1 MLLDDAV
8 LDSPEDYSK
17 NLTTWFQAALIV
29 ASFWGIGGVFDQE
42 SRTTFDAYFRDY
54 WRSDDENTPLPDLI
68 GKLEVSLPTEG
79 IMYDYS
85 YVFKQKGSWRY
96 CPELMRRMDPEM
108 TDRGL
113 QIPTVDSAR
122 YYNLIELHIRHN
134 RPFLMV
140 GPSGSGKSFYIHNYL
155 KAKATERKVA
165 NVSFTV
171 LSKAS
176 TSMKLILSKLTKQ
189 RRHLYGSTPDN
200 PKSVVFID
208 DVNMPRKNEYHVQ
221 SSVELLRQFLD
232 YGYWHDSKNFDKIQ
246 VTNTFLIAAC
256 GLVGGGRQELCPRFL
271 SKFNLIASNAF
282 TNDTLYRIYNTLLL
296 NGLKNRGH
304 SSDVATVVTQMVN
317 ATINVYR
324 SAIDHL
330 KPTPQ
335 KSQYQF
341 SIHDL
346 ARVFNGCVCVRKDT
360 TDNKKLFPR
369 VWIHE
374 TLRVFYDRLVDVE
387 DRKWLFELIDETV
400 EKDFGTS
407 LVNVFED
414 WKENEESEKIKLH
427 RLSSLHFAF
436 SSEKEF
442 EERKYEEIH
451 DINQFK
457 EAALKAIE
465 EFNSTHK
472 AQIDVVLF
480 GFALEHISKICRIL
494 NMPGGNCIL
503 VGTPGSGRE
512 SLAKIA
518 TAMCKQTLLQN
529 DLLNLHD
536 FNSWR
541 KTVKESLRE
550 AGGKGKETAFLLNEI
565 ELKKEEYLQD
575 IDSLLMLSEI
585 ANVFTIE
592 EEYEILEM
600 VRIVAQ
606 CGNKNVDVSSQKVYD
621 FFISRCRE
629 RLHLILCFSPMGET
643 FREKV
648 NLYPSLLK
656 HCSVHWFDS
665 WPKEALEMISEKYM
679 MPMALPEEVKYP
691 VKFACQYFHNQAI
704 LLSQRYYQET
714 RKTIYV
720 TPASF
725 LELNKTY
732 QTLIK
737 KKQQETMGAKER
749 YHAGLETL
757 EHASNTVALMQR
769 ELNDLQPKLI
779 TMAENSLEMMR
790 KIERKTLEAKEATEL
805 VKIDELNANAQAA
818 VAQDLKDECE
828 KDLAQAIPVL
838 EEAIQALNTL
848 KPADITLVKS
858 MKNPPETVK
867 LVLAAVCV
875 IKGVA
880 PDRINDPGTGKKII
894 DYWGP
899 SKRVLGDMGFLQSL
913 KDFDKDNILADIMRK
928 VRKDFIPHKDF
939 KPQIVAKA
947 SSAAEGLCKW
957 IIAMDLYDSVAKV
970 VAPKKA
976 RLEAAEKEYA
986 DTMKILNEKRQ
997 LAEELARKVASLNE
1011 ELREANRQ
1019 KQSVEA
1025 EVERTS
1031 LKLQRAESLISS
1043 LGGEK
1048 QRWTDAAENLQTI
1061 FDHLAGDILVSSAV
1075 IAYLGPFSFEHR
1087 KETYLAW
1094 HKFILNL
1101 NIPCSPHYQF
1111 VDILGTEINIQGWT
1125 LAGLPRDI
1133 FSAENALIMEN
1144 SSRHSL
1150 LIDPQ
1155 SQANA
1160 WIKNLEKENK
1170 IRTTKFIH
1178 SDFMTVLEDCMLQ
1191 GRPCLIEHIDSDLE
1205 LCIDPILFRNI
1216 FEQNGTKFIDLG
1228 SKVIPYNDKFRLYL
1242 ISNKRNPEF
1251 SPAVYSK
1258 VTVINFSLACQG
1270 LEEQLLGI
1278 VVAKER
1284 PDLQELRLKVIY
1296 ESAQNKKTLKAL
1308 EDNIL
1313 KTLSNSQ
1320 GDILDDKNA
1329 IQILDDSKVLSQ
1341 ELKLKQIEA
1350 VETEKT
1356 IDSFRYNYRPV
1367 ACHST
1372 VLYYTVIDLSNIN
1385 PLYQYSLQWYMNL
1398 FVQSIESANKS
1409 KDLSRRL
1416 KFLMDAI
1423 TINLYN
1429 NVCRSI
1435 FEKDKLLFS
1444 FLLTCK
1450 IMISCNQLQHR
1461 LFIYFLK
1468 GNDEDE
1474 HVKNEESEGVGKCPV
1489 EWMPEEMW
1497 KRVAELEDIEEFKDI
1512 SKDILEHEEDW
1523 RSFYNA
1529 MDPKNIELPFPWF
1542 GKTNRFEKLILIK
1555 ILRPDRLNE
1564 SVKFFVEIE
1573 MGSLYV
1579 HPSDFELS
1587 KSYEEAN
1594 CLTPLIFFL
1603 GADPMQSLMGFAKK
1617 MGFDKVLKTI
1627 SLGKGESSWRFKN
1640 KIAQICSLQYFPDN
1654 GQAAVDAIA
1663 TAQKFGNWVCLQNC
1677 HLVPEWLPT
1686 LETIWEKTSTKNTSR
1701 KLLPNFMQL
1710 KSSQQYLPSSSHIP
1724 PLVNHRDQPALSN
1737 FYLAKRYQDNKRSSA
1752 WIKRKPPPSLQIGPH
1767 KQPQVLLRMSCKLS
1781 RFHTASLRFLLL
1793 PFGHPGAQAAIWS
1806 LWMELG
1812 V

>member
-1 MLLDDAV
+1 MLLDDAI
-8 LDSPEDYSK
+8 LDSPDDYSK
-17 NLTTWFQAALIV
+17 NLTTWFQAALVV
-29 ASFWGIGGVFDQE
+29 ALIWGIGGAFDQE
-42 SRTTFDAYFRDY
+42 TRPSFDAYFRDY

-108 TDRGL
+108 TDNGL
-113 QIPTVDSAR
+113 QTPTVDAAR

-134 RPFLMV
+134 RPFLLV
-140 GPSGSGKSFYIHNYL
+140 GPSGSGKTFYIHNYL
-155 KAKATERKVA
+155 KSKANRPVA
-165 NVSFTV
+165 NISYTV
-171 LSKAS
+171 LSKAFC
-176 TSMKLILSKLTKQ
+176 SMKLILSKLTKQ
-189 RRHLYGSTPDN
+189 RRHLYGSNDAQ
-200 PKSVVFID
+200 PKGVVYID
-208 DVNMPRKNEYHVQ
+208 DVNMPRKDDFHVQ
-221 SSVELLRQFLD
+221 SSVELLRQFMD
-232 YGYWHDSKNFDKIQ
+232 YGYWHDSKDFNKIELR
-246 VTNTFLIAAC
+246 NTFMIASC
-256 GLVGGGRQELCPRFL
+256 GLVGGGRQELCSRFL
-271 SKFNLIASNAF
+271 SRFNIIASNAF
-282 TNDTLYRIYNTLLL
+282 TNETLYRIYNTLLL
-296 NGLKNRGH
+296 TGLKNRGY
-304 SSDVATVVTQMVN
+304 SSDVATTVSTQMVN
-317 ATINVYR
+317 ATINIYR
-324 SAIDHL
+324 AAIDRL
-330 KPTPQ
+330 KPTPE
-335 KSQYQF
+335 KCHYQF

-346 ARVFNGCVCVRKDT
+346 GRVFNGCMCLRKDLS
-360 TDNKKLFPR
+360 DNKKLFPR

-374 TLRVFYDRLVDVE
+374 TLRVFYDRLVDLD
-387 DRKWLFELIDETV
+387 DRKWLLELVDERV
-400 EKDFGTS
+400 EKDFGTTLS
-407 LVNVFED
+407 TVFED
-414 WKENEESEKIKLH
+414 WKDNEESDKIELH
-427 RLSSLHFAF
+427 RLSSLLFAF
-436 SSEKEF
+436 SSDRDCPSEEK
-442 EERKYEEIH
+442 RYEEIH
-451 DINQFK
+451 DIGVLK
-457 EAALKAIE
+457 EAALRAID
-465 EFNSTHK
+465 EFNRSHK

-480 GFALEHISKICRIL
+480 GFALEHISKLCRIL
-494 NMPGGNCIL
+494 NTPGGNCIL

-518 TAMCKQTLLQN
+518 TAMCKQTVLQN

-541 KTVKESLRE
+541 RTVKESLRE
-550 AGGKGKETAFLLNEI
+550 TGGRGKETAFILNEI

-585 ANVFTIE
+585 ANVFSIE

-629 RLHLILCFSPMGET
+629 KLHLILCFSPMGDT

-648 NLYPSLLK
+648 HLYPSLLK
-656 HCSVHWFDS
+656 HCAVHWFDS

-679 MPMALPEEVKYP
+679 QRMELPEEVKYP
-691 VKFACQYFHNQAI
+691 VKFACQYFHNQSI

-714 RKTIYV
+714 RKTIYI

-732 QTLIK
+732 QSLIK
-737 KKQQETMGAKER
+737 KKQQETMSAKER

-805 VKIDELNANAQAA
+805 VKVDELNANVQAA

-867 LVLAAVCV
+867 LVMAAVCV

-880 PDRINDPGTGKKII
+880 PDRINDPATGKKII

-913 KDFDKDNILADIMRK
+913 KDFDKDNILPDIMRK

-939 KPQIVAKA
+939 KPPIVAKA

-957 IIAMDLYDSVAKV
+957 IIAMDLYDSVAKL

-986 DTMKILNEKRQ
+986 DTMKVLNEKRQ
-997 LAEELARKVASLNE
+997 LAEELARKVTSLNE

-1061 FDHLAGDILVSSAV
+1061 FDHLAGDILVSAAV

-1087 KETYLAW
+1087 KQTYLEW

-1144 SSRHSL
+1144 STRPSL

-1160 WIKNLEKENK
+1160 WIKNLERENK

-1178 SDFMTVLEDCMLQ
+1178 TDYMTVLEECMSN
-1191 GRPCLIEHIDSDLE
+1191 GKPCLIEHIDSDLE
-1205 LCIDPILFRNI
+1205 LSIDPILFKNI
-1216 FEQNGTKFIDLG
+1216 FVQNGSKYIDLG
-1228 SKVIPYNDKFRLYL
+1228 SKVIAYNDKFRLYL
-1242 ISNKRNPEF
+1242 ISNKRNPEL

-1329 IQILDDSKVLSQ
+1329 IQTLDDSKFLSQ
-1341 ELKLKQIEA
+1341 ELKMKQAEA

-1385 PLYQYSLQWYMNL
+1385 PLYQYSLQWYTNL

-1409 KDLSRRL
+1409 KDLNRRL

-1423 TINLYN
+1423 TVNLYN

-1450 IMISCNQLQHR
+1450 IMISCNQLQR
-1461 LFIYFLK
+1461 RSFIYFLK
-1468 GNDEDE
+1468 GNGKEEVEEDSR
-1474 HVKNEESEGVGKCPV
+1474 KADKSPLK
-1489 EWMPEEMW
+1489 WLPEEMW
-1497 KRVAELEDIEEFKDI
+1497 NNVTELEELEVFQGI
-1512 SKDILEHEEDW
+1512 SKDIVAQGDAW
-1523 RSFYNA
+1523 RQFFTS
-1529 MDPKNIELPFPWF
+1529 MDPKEIKPPYPWF
-1542 GKTNRFEKLILIK
+1542 GKTNRFEKLILIR
-1555 ILRPDRLNE
+1555 ILRPDRLTE
-1564 SVKFFVEIE
+1564 SIRSFVEVE
-1573 MGSLYV
+1573 VGSLYV
-1579 HPSDFELS
+1579 HPPEFELS
-1587 KSYEEAN
+1587 KSFEEAN

-1603 GADPMQSLMGFAKK
+1603 GADPMQSLVGFAKK
-1617 MGFDKVLKTI
+1617 MGFDKVLKTM
-1627 SLGKGESSWRFKN
+1627 SLGKG
-1640 KIAQICSLQYFPDN
+1640 
-1654 GQAAVDAIA
+1654 
-1663 TAQKFGNWVCLQNC
+1663 
-1677 HLVPEWLPT
+1677 
-1686 LETIWEKTSTKNTSR
+1686 
-1701 KLLPNFMQL
+1701 
-1710 KSSQQYLPSSSHIP
+1710 
-1724 PLVNHRDQPALSN
+1724 LSN
-1737 FYLAKRYQDNKRSSA
+1737 ILNS
-1752 WIKRKPPPSLQIGPH
+1752 
-1767 KQPQVLLRMSCKLS
+1767 
-1781 RFHTASLRFLLL
+1781 
-1793 PFGHPGAQAAIWS
+1793 
-1806 LWMELG
+1806 
-1812 V
+1812 

>member
-1 MLLDDAV
+1 MLVIWINCTRKDTLTINTHYTTLPQLLDYIVPRTHQMYLYPGKMNLIRSMWNLFEMLLDDAI
-8 LDSPEDYSK
+8 LESPDDYAK

-29 ASFWGIGGVFDQE
+29 ASFWGLGGVFDQE
-42 SRTTFDAYFRDY
+42 TRTTFDAYFRQY
-54 WRSDDENTPLPDLI
+54 WRSDDDNTPLPDLI

-79 IMYDYS
+79 IMYDYN

-108 TDRGL
+108 TVHGL
-113 QIPTVDSAR
+113 QIPTVDAAR

-155 KAKATERKVA
+155 KTKATDHHVA
-165 NVSFTV
+165 NVSYTV

-189 RRHLYGSTPDN
+189 RRHLYGSSADG
-200 PKSVVFID
+200 PKSVVYVD
-208 DVNMPRKNEYHVQ
+208 DVNMPRKDEFQVQ
-221 SSVELLRQFLD
+221 SSVELLRQFMD
-232 YGYWHDSKNFDKIQ
+232 YGYWHDSQSFNK
-246 VTNTFLIAAC
+246 VRVANTFIVAAC

-271 SKFNLIASNAF
+271 SHFNLIASNAF
-282 TNDTLYRIYNTLLL
+282 TNDTLHRIYNMVLLT
-296 NGLKNRGH
+296 GLKNRGH
-304 SSDVATVVTQMVN
+304 SSDVATVVTQIVN

-324 SAIDHL
+324 SAIDRL

-335 KSQYQF
+335 KCQYQF

-346 ARVFNGCVCVRKDT
+346 GRVFNGCMCLRRESNDI
-360 TDNKKLFPR
+360 KKLFPR
-369 VWIHE
+369 VWVHE
-374 TLRVFYDRLVDVE
+374 TLRVFYDRLVDAD
-387 DRKWLFELIDETV
+387 DRKWLLELIDGTV
-400 EKDFGTS
+400 ETDFGTS
-407 LVNVFED
+407 LLNVFED
-414 WKENEESEKIKLH
+414 WKENEESEKIELH
-427 RLSSLHFAF
+427 RLSSLLFAF
-436 SSEKEF
+436 SMEKDGPAED
-442 EERKYEEIH
+442 RRYEEIH
-451 DINQFK
+451 DLNQFK
-457 EAALKAIE
+457 EAALKAID
-465 EFNSTHK
+465 EFNSSHK
-472 AQIDVVLF
+472 SQIDVVLF
-480 GFALEHISKICRIL
+480 GFALEHISKLCRIL

-536 FNSWR
+536 FKSWR

-550 AGGKGKETAFLLNEI
+550 AGGKGHETAFLLNEI

-575 IDSLLMLSEI
+575 IDSLLVLSEI
-585 ANVFTIE
+585 ANVFSIE
-592 EEYEILEM
+592 EEYDILEM

-629 RLHLILCFSPMGET
+629 KLHLILCFSPMGET

-648 NLYPSLLK
+648 HLYPSLLK

-679 MPMALPEEVKYP
+679 LQMDLPEEVKYP
-691 VKFACQYFHNQAI
+691 VKFACQYFHNQSI

-714 RKTIYV
+714 RKTIYI

-732 QTLIK
+732 RALIK
-737 KKQQETMGAKER
+737 KKQRETMAAKER

-757 EHASNTVALMQR
+757 EYASNTVAIMQR

-790 KIERKTLEAKEATEL
+790 KIQRKTAEAKEATEL

-818 VAQDLKDECE
+818 VAQELKDECE

-867 LVLAAVCV
+867 LVMAAVCV

-880 PDRINDPGTGKKII
+880 PDRINDPATGKKII

-913 KDFDKDNILADIMRK
+913 KDFDKDNILPDIMRK

-939 KPQIVAKA
+939 KPPIVAKA

-986 DTMKILNEKRQ
+986 DTMKVLNEKRQ

-1061 FDHLAGDILVSSAV
+1061 FDHLAGDILVSAAV

-1087 KETYLAW
+1087 KETYLSW
-1094 HKFILNL
+1094 HRFILNL
-1101 NIPCSPHYQF
+1101 NIPCSPHFQF
-1111 VDILGTEINIQGWT
+1111 VDILGTEINVQGWT

-1155 SQANA
+1155 SQANT
-1160 WIKNLEKENK
+1160 WIKNLERENK

-1178 SDFMTVLEDCMLQ
+1178 KNFMAVLEECMMT
-1191 GRPCLIEHIDSDLE
+1191 GKPCLIEHIDSDLE
-1205 LCIDPILFRNI
+1205 LSIDPILFKNT
-1216 FEQNGTKFIDLG
+1216 FEQGGAKYIDLG

-1242 ISNKRNPEF
+1242 ISNKRNPDL

-1258 VTVINFSLACQG
+1258 VTVINFALASQG

-1284 PDLQELRLKVIY
+1284 PDLQELRLKVIF

-1341 ELKLKQIEA
+1341 QLKVKQIEA

-1385 PLYQYSLQWYMNL
+1385 PLYQYSLQWYTNL

-1409 KDLSRRL
+1409 KDLNRRL

-1435 FEKDKLLFS
+1435 FEKDKVLFS

-1450 IMISCNQLQHR
+1450 IMISCNQLHQR

-1468 GNDEDE
+1468 GNVKEQITEGEDGEETGHSPLEWLPRDMWSRVIELDEI
-1474 HVKNEESEGVGKCPV
+1474 
-1489 EWMPEEMW
+1489 PEF
-1497 KRVAELEDIEEFKDI
+1497 KGISEDIVRNERE
-1512 SKDILEHEEDW
+1512 W
-1523 RSFYNA
+1523 RVFFTSMETDKIQPPY
-1529 MDPKNIELPFPWF
+1529 PWF
-1542 GKTNRFEKLILIK
+1542 GKTNRFEKLVLIK
-1555 ILRPDRLNE
+1555 ILRPDRLSQ
-1564 SVKFFVEIE
+1564 SVKAFVDVEL
-1573 MGSLYV
+1573 GSLYV
-1579 HPSDFELS
+1579 HPPDFELS
-1587 KSYEEAN
+1587 KSFEEAN

-1603 GADPMQSLMGFAKK
+1603 GADPMQALIGFAKK
-1617 MGFDKVLKTI
+1617 LGFDKVLKTI
-1627 SLGKGESSWRFKN
+1627 SLGKGVKN
-1640 KIAQICSLQYFPDN
+1640 KLQK
-1654 GQAAVDAIA
+1654 I
-1663 TAQKFGNWVCLQNC
+1663 LQLYIN
-1677 HLVPEWLPT
+1677 
-1686 LETIWEKTSTKNTSR
+1686 
-1701 KLLPNFMQL
+1701 PNL
-1710 KSSQQYLPSSSHIP
+1710 YL
-1724 PLVNHRDQPALSN
+1724 
-1737 FYLAKRYQDNKRSSA
+1737 
-1752 WIKRKPPPSLQIGPH
+1752 
-1767 KQPQVLLRMSCKLS
+1767 
-1781 RFHTASLRFLLL
+1781 
-1793 PFGHPGAQAAIWS
+1793 
-1806 LWMELG
+1806 
-1812 V
+1812 

>member
-1 MLLDDAV
+1 MLMDDAV
-8 LDSPEDYSK
+8 LESPDDYSK

-29 ASFWGIGGVFDQE
+29 ASVWGIGGVFDQCT
-42 SRTTFDAYFRDY
+42 RLAFDAHFREY

-96 CPELMRRMDPEM
+96 CPEMMRRMEPEM
-108 TDRGL
+108 TDRGM
-113 QIPTVDSAR
+113 QVPTIDAAR

-155 KAKATERKVA
+155 KTKAIDRQVA
-165 NVSFTV
+165 NVSYTV
-171 LSKAS
+171 LSKAA
-176 TSMKLILSKLTKQ
+176 TSMKSILSQLSKQ
-189 RRHLYGSTPDN
+189 KRHLYGSSNGQT
-200 PKSVVFID
+200 KSVVYVD
-208 DVNMPRKNEYHVQ
+208 DVNMPRQDAFHVQ
-221 SSVELLRQFLD
+221 SSVELLRQLMD
-232 YGYWHDSKNFDKIQ
+232 YSYWHDPNSLRKIQ
-246 VTNTFLIAAC
+246 VTNTFIVAAC

-271 SKFNLIASNAF
+271 SRFNIFSSSAF
-282 TNDTLYRIYNTLLL
+282 NNDTLHRIYSTILLT
-296 NGLKNRGH
+296 GLKNRGH
-304 SSDVATVVTQMVN
+304 SSDVATVITQIVN
-317 ATINVYR
+317 ATITIFR
-324 SAIDHL
+324 SAITHL

-335 KSQYQF
+335 KCQYQF
-341 SIHDL
+341 CIQDL
-346 ARVFNGCVCVRKDT
+346 SRVFNGVMCLRKDS

-374 TLRVFYDRLVDVE
+374 TMRVFYDRLVDAE
-387 DRKWLFELIDETV
+387 DRKWLLELIDETV
-400 EKDFGTS
+400 DKDFSTS
-407 LVNVFED
+407 LATVFED
-414 WKENEESEKIKLH
+414 WKESEEDEKIDLH
-427 RLSSLHFAF
+427 RLPSLMFAF
-436 SSEKEF
+436 SADKELAAG
-442 EERKYEEIH
+442 EERRYEEVH
-451 DINQFK
+451 DISVLK
-457 EAALKAIE
+457 DAALKAIE
-465 EFNSTHK
+465 EFNCTHK
-472 AQIDVVLF
+472 SKIDVVLF
-480 GFALEHISKICRIL
+480 AFALEHISKLCRIL

-518 TAMCKQTLLQN
+518 TAMCKQKLLQN
-529 DLLNLHD
+529 DLLNLND
-536 FNSWR
+536 FKSWR
-541 KTVKESLRE
+541 KTVKETLRE
-550 AGGKGKETAFLLNEI
+550 AGGRGNETAFLLNEM

-575 IDSLLMLSEI
+575 IDSLLTLSEI
-585 ANVFTIE
+585 VNVFTVE
-592 EEYEILEM
+592 EEYEILEL

-606 CGNKNVDVSSQKVYD
+606 GGNKNVDVSSQAVYD
-621 FFISRCRE
+621 FFVSRCRE
-629 RLHLILCFSPMGET
+629 KLHLILCFSPMGET

-648 NLYPSLLK
+648 HLYPSLLN

-665 WPKEALEMISEKYM
+665 WPSEALEMISEKFM
-679 MPMALPEEVKYP
+679 LQMDLPEEVKFP
-691 VKFACQYFHNQAI
+691 VKFACQYFHNQSI

-714 RKTIYV
+714 RKTIYI

-737 KKQQETMGAKER
+737 KKQLETMSAKER

-779 TMAENSLEMMR
+779 TMAENSLDMMR
-790 KIERKTLEAKEATEL
+790 QIEKKTLEAKEATEL

-858 MKNPPETVK
+858 MKNPPEVVK
-867 LVLAAVCV
+867 LVMAAVCV
-875 IKGVA
+875 IKGVM
-880 PDRINDPGTGKKII
+880 PDRVNDPGTGKKII

-928 VRKDFIPHKDF
+928 IRKDFIPHKDF
-939 KPQIVAKA
+939 KPHIVAKA

-986 DTMKILNEKRQ
+986 DTMKVLNEKRQ
-997 LAEELARKVASLNE
+997 LAEELARKVATLNE
-1011 ELREANRQ
+1011 ELMEANRR

-1031 LKLQRAESLISS
+1031 QKLQRAESLIGS

-1075 IAYLGPFSFEHR
+1075 ISYLGPFSYEHR
-1087 KETYLAW
+1087 KETYLDW
-1094 HKFILNL
+1094 HNFCLNL
-1101 NIPCSPHYQF
+1101 NIPCSPQFQF
-1111 VDILGTEINIQGWT
+1111 VDILGTEIGIQGWT
-1125 LAGLPRDI
+1125 LAGLPRDV

-1150 LIDPQ
+1150 LVDPQ
-1155 SQANA
+1155 SQANS
-1160 WIKNLEKENK
+1160 WIKNLERDNK

-1178 SDFMTVLEDCMLQ
+1178 PNFMAVVEECMLA
-1191 GRPCLIEHIDSDLE
+1191 GKPCLIENIDNELE
-1205 LCIDPILFRNI
+1205 LSIDPILFNNT
-1216 FEQNGTKFIDLG
+1216 FEQNGVKYMDLG
-1228 SKVIPYNDKFRLYL
+1228 SKIIPYNDNFRLYL
-1242 ISNKRNPEF
+1242 ISNKRNPEL

-1258 VTVINFSLACQG
+1258 VTVINFCLACQG

-1284 PDLQELRLKVIY
+1284 PDLQELRLKVIF

-1341 ELKLKQIEA
+1341 ELKLKQIED

-1356 IDSFRYNYRPV
+1356 IEKFRYNYRSV
-1367 ACHST
+1367 ANHST
-1372 VLYYTVIDLSNIN
+1372 VLYYATIDLSNIN
-1385 PLYQYSLQWYMNL
+1385 PLYQYSLQWYVNL

-1416 KFLMDAI
+1416 KFLMDSI
-1423 TINLYN
+1423 TVNLFN

-1444 FLLTCK
+1444 FLLTCR
-1450 IMISCNQLQHR
+1450 IMISCGQLQQQQF
-1461 LFIYFLK
+1461 LYFLK
-1468 GNDEDE
+1468 GS
-1474 HVKNEESEGVGKCPV
+1474 ESEALANEKSPV
-1489 EWMPEEMW
+1489 EWIPDEMW
-1497 KRVAELEDIEEFKDI
+1497 NQLLQLDEMEEFQSI
-1512 SKDILEHEEDW
+1512 SKAILENQEEW
-1523 RSFYNA
+1523 REFYNC
-1529 MDPKNIELPFPWF
+1529 MDPDNFRMPYPWF
-1542 GKTNRFEKLILIK
+1542 GKINRFEKLIVTK
-1555 ILRPDRLNE
+1555 ILRPDRLIRE
-1564 SVKFFVEIE
+1564 IQAFVDIE
-1573 MGSLYV
+1573 LGTIY
-1579 HPSDFELS
+1579 HPPDFELS

-1603 GADPMQSLMGFAKK
+1603 GADPMQSLMGFARK

-1627 SLGKGESSWRFKN
+1627 SLGKGYLTDSDQSK
-1640 KIAQICSLQYFPDN
+1640 
-1654 GQAAVDAIA
+1654 G
-1663 TAQKFGNWVCLQNC
+1663 
-1677 HLVPEWLPT
+1677 HLIT
-1686 LETIWEKTSTKNTSR
+1686 LI
-1701 KLLPNFMQL
+1701 
-1710 KSSQQYLPSSSHIP
+1710 
-1724 PLVNHRDQPALSN
+1724 
-1737 FYLAKRYQDNKRSSA
+1737 
-1752 WIKRKPPPSLQIGPH
+1752 
-1767 KQPQVLLRMSCKLS
+1767 
-1781 RFHTASLRFLLL
+1781 LLL
-1793 PFGHPGAQAAIWS
+1793 FQTTNNWR
-1806 LWMELG
+1806 
-1812 V
+1812 